1 MFGSAFTTGF
11 ALSATLIVAI
21 GAQNAFVLRQGI
33 RKEHVAPIVL
43 FCAIADLVLIAAGV
57 AGLATVLGDSPVL
70 VAALTTAGSAFL
82 VWYGIRALR
91 RALVPQALHAGAGPG
106 GGAGDGA
113 GAGGGIGAGGGG
125 AVGGGVGAGA
135 RVGAEE
141 PLSLRNAMAQVAGF
155 TLLNPHVYLDTV
167 LLMGS
172 IGTRQPPDM
181 RVWFVGGAACASGVW
196 FTTLGFGARLL
207 APVFARPQ
215 AWRVLDILI
224 GLTMLALAVA
234 LIRQA
239 LGGLALPQ
247 G

>member
-1 MFGSAFTTGF
+1 MLGSAFTTGF
-11 ALSATLIVAI
+11 ALSATLIIAI

-33 RKEHVAPIVL
+33 RKEHVGPIVA
-43 FCAIADLVLIAAGV
+43 FCALADLLLIGAGVLGLAAVLGNSPTLVALLTAAGSV
-57 AGLATVLGDSPVL
+57 
-70 VAALTTAGSAFL
+70 FL

-91 RALVPQALHAGAGPG
+91 RASLPQSLRAAT
-106 GGAGDGA
+106 GDG
-113 GAGGGIGAGGGG
+113 
-125 AVGGGVGAGA
+125 
-135 RVGAEE
+135 
-141 PLSLRNAMAQVAGF
+141 PLSLGGAMAQAAGF

-181 RVWFVGGAACASGVW
+181 RAWFVGGAACASGVW

-207 APVFARPQ
+207 APVFARPR
-215 AWRVLDILI
+215 AWQVLDTIV
-224 GLTMLALAVA
+224 GLTMLALAVM

-239 LGGLALPQ
+239 VPGLSTP

>member
-1 MFGSAFTTGF
+1 MSQGVPAYFHPMFGSAFTTGF
-11 ALSATLIVAI
+11 ALSATLIIAI

-33 RKEHVAPIVL
+33 RKEHVAPIVA
-43 FCAIADLVLIAAGV
+43 FCALADLLLIGAGV
-57 AGLATVLGDSPVL
+57 AGLASVLGNSPTL
-70 VAALTTAGSAFL
+70 VALLTAAGSVFL

-91 RALVPQALHAGAGPG
+91 RASLPQSLRAAAGS
-106 GGAGDGA
+106 
-113 GAGGGIGAGGGG
+113 
-125 AVGGGVGAGA
+125 
-135 RVGAEE
+135 E
-141 PLSLRNAMAQVAGF
+141 PLSLGGAMAQAAGF

-207 APVFARPQ
+207 APVFARPR
-215 AWRVLDILI
+215 AWQVLDTIV
-224 GLTMLALAVA
+224 GLTMLALAVM

-239 LGGLALPQ
+239 APGLH
-247 G
+247 